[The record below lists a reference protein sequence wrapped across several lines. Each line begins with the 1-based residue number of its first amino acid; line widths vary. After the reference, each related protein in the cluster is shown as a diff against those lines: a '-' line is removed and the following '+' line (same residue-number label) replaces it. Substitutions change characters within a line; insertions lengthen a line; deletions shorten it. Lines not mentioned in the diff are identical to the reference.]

1 MRVTSV
7 YPGGIATELLR
18 KVRGAFGRPFDPAT
32 LVSPESLAKAVCA
45 VVDAPLDL
53 DITDISVQPA
63 PR

>member
-18 KVRGAFGRPFDPAT
+18 KVRGEFGRPYDPAN
-32 LVSPESLAKAVCA
+32 LVSPESLAEAVCA
-45 VVDAPLDL
+45 IVDAPPDI
-53 DITDISVQPA
+53 DITDISVQPS

>member
-1 MRVTSV
+1 VTSV

-32 LVSPESLAKAVCA
+32 LVSPESLAEAVCA